1 MNRSDSIPSPNSRRA
16 SGSSATGNK
25 LTTQDST
32 SMSALH
38 HRSIQGNREHER
50 KRDILMQGGRLL
62 RERQTSEDASINP
75 NDSAPLTP
83 DSSRYSPKLFESSRY
98 NSSLSS
104 LHSVGSANS
113 LQHLQNGLLED
124 SSPQS
129 ARDSAELPQIKRQY
143 KDRLLEIAELENERC
158 V

>member
-1 MNRSDSIPSPNSRRA
+1 MNRSESIPSPNTRRS
-16 SGSSATGNK
+16 SGSSASGNK
-25 LTTQDST
+25 FTTQDST

-75 NDSAPLTP
+75 LETNSLTP
-83 DSSRYSPKLFESSRY
+83 DSSRYSPKLLESSRY
-98 NSSLSS
+98 TSSLCSLHSSGSTSS
-104 LHSVGSANS
+104 LH
-113 LQHLQNGLLED
+113 HLQNGLMEGY
-124 SSPQS
+124 SSQESRESP
-129 ARDSAELPQIKRQY
+129 ELTQVKRQY
-143 KDRLLEIAELENERC
+143 KERLLEIAELENDRC